1 MSEQA
6 QAMIDFIVREI
17 VRKPGIQITEH
28 TPLVSSGLVDSLALV
43 DILAHL
49 ETVTGCRIPAGEVQA
64 EQMNT
69 VSLMLATAERVGRRS
84 NRYRVSCAASGDA
97 GGGLSTAPAPKPA
110 K

>member
-1 MSEQA
+1 MTEQA
-6 QAMIDFIVREI
+6 QAMIEFIMREI
-17 VRKPGIQITEH
+17 VRQPGIQITEH
-28 TPLVSSGLVDSLALV
+28 TTLVSSGLVDSLALV

-49 ETVTGCRIPAGEVQA
+49 EKVTGCRIPPGQVQA

-84 NRYRVSCAASGDA
+84 NNYRVRCAAAGDA
-97 GGGLSTAPAPKPA
+97 GGLSTTSDPKPA